1 LAVSVVLL
9 AACAVEPEP
18 TLTPVGQRVVATLDE
33 TTVSI
38 GISASE
44 SEQPYVCTLAAQLP
58 PDDVCSQICDPDA
71 LEAALLAE
79 GVEPGRCYLL
89 ICELPED
96 VVAKVGVC
104 L

>member
-1 LAVSVVLL
+1 MVSLALL
-9 AACAVEPEP
+9 TACAVDEPP
-18 TLTPVGQRVVATLDE
+18 TLTPVGKSSLEVLAPVDVTIGLAT
-33 TTVSI
+33 
-38 GISASE
+38 SE
-44 SEQPYVCTLAAQLP
+44 SEQPYVCSLAAQLP

-96 VVAKVGVC
+96 VIAKVGIC